1 METRGEKIEEFH
13 KHLKYRERILEFAG
27 PKRNVAEDEPP
38 EYSKVFDLEKVND
51 LKEKVTKI
59 AAHTT
64 SGQYLIAYAMRDRFF
79 SADQSQTMAAIRSV
93 SSLYE
98 EEEDDSQTTKRKE
111 LSEGLNDMGVFAVT
125 FLVLK
130 LEYFRGATPDDIKNF
145 ETLESN
151 HAALILALTMPALY
165 PLFEMLEVAE
175 ETKKL
180 QKTAQDVLQNRP
192 IDLTKTQDSTTHS
205 KSADPKPRFQKL
217 AEVPGEDASE
227 AEVLQTLEVIKN
239 TLDQNKDDAAMLLA
253 LKNNPNLKSKFLA
266 HAKCQRMTEEYQR
279 SRTMSVNFISPLEL
293 AIVLMCEFPKQPPS
307 VIGIKP

>member
-1 METRGEKIEEFH
+1 MATREEKIEEFH
-13 KHLKYRERILEFAG
+13 KHLKYREHIIEFTG

-59 AAHTT
+59 AVNTT

-151 HAALILALTMPALY
+151 HAALSGLQCHLWHHA
-165 PLFEMLEVAE
+165 PLP
-175 ETKKL
+175 T
-180 QKTAQDVLQNRP
+180 R
-192 IDLTKTQDSTTHS
+192 
-205 KSADPKPRFQKL
+205 
-217 AEVPGEDASE
+217 
-227 AEVLQTLEVIKN
+227 
-239 TLDQNKDDAAMLLA
+239 LDAML
-253 LKNNPNLKSKFLA
+253 NLMDSRP
-266 HAKCQRMTEEYQR
+266 CQ
-279 SRTMSVNFISPLEL
+279 
-293 AIVLMCEFPKQPPS
+293 
-307 VIGIKP
+307 

>member
-1 METRGEKIEEFH
+1 MESRGEKIEEFH
-13 KHLKYRERILEFAG
+13 QHLKYRENVLEFAG

-59 AAHTT
+59 AANTT

-79 SADQSQTMAAIRSV
+79 TADHSRVMAAIRSV

-111 LSEGLNDMGVFAVT
+111 LAEGLNDMGVFAVT

-151 HAALILALTMPALY
+151 N
-165 PLFEMLEVAE
+165 EG
-175 ETKKL
+175 
-180 QKTAQDVLQNRP
+180 
-192 IDLTKTQDSTTHS
+192 S
-205 KSADPKPRFQKL
+205 KGAFRQ
-217 AEVPGEDASE
+217 
-227 AEVLQTLEVIKN
+227 
-239 TLDQNKDDAAMLLA
+239 
-253 LKNNPNLKSKFLA
+253 
-266 HAKCQRMTEEYQR
+266 
-279 SRTMSVNFISPLEL
+279 
-293 AIVLMCEFPKQPPS
+293 
-307 VIGIKP
+307 